1 MVVQIRY
8 ATIAFPLTPILDF
21 FFGIESSN
29 DEKINREELLKLRLN
44 RCVRLIWVK
53 PQSIQSI
60 QNIYSKSFSVS
71 D

>member
-44 RCVRLIWVK
+44 RCVRLI
-53 PQSIQSI
+53 
-60 QNIYSKSFSVS
+60 
-71 D
+71 